1 MVGSEPDT
9 GSGPTVN
16 EQAVTVQS
24 TKTLLRHRW
33 RDLLALTTVDGGFPR
48 ASAPTPPRADF
59 EPASLHAHSLQVLA
73 RPC

>member
-1 MVGSEPDT
+1 MVVSEPDT

-16 EQAVTVQS
+16 VRSVTAQS

-48 ASAPTPPRADF
+48 ANAPTLPLADF
-59 EPASLHAHSLQVLA
+59 EPVSHHADSLPVLA